1 MQGFGMQ
8 GFGMQEFIGLGWSG
22 LALTIGEPG
31 TIELSIG
38 ILCTLLLSI
47 QIPAAALLLSR
58 ILQGPTRRPPLAPRS
73 ARPDQVGTVT
83 VVVPTLNEAD
93 RIAPCLAGLM
103 AQDAALREVLIV
115 DSRSTDGTGDRV
127 LAAAA
132 TDPRIRLLTDDPLPK
147 DWVGRPWAL
156 DYGFRHSSPQSRWVL
171 GIDADTQPQP
181 QLVASLAAEA
191 EAAGYDLVSL
201 SPQFILEGP
210 GEWWLQPALLVTL
223 VYRFGPAGGSN
234 GADRVMANGQCF
246 LCKRDWL
253 ERLDGYR
260 SAKQSFCDDVTLAR
274 YAAAQGAK
282 VAFWDGAKLIKVRM
296 YVGMAE
302 LWREWGRSLDLKDAS
317 SRGQIGLD
325 VGFLAAVQGLP
336 LVLVLLLGGLLAA
349 GQDGPMLCLALG
361 LNGLLVAIRFGLLL
375 GIAAS
380 YDFGAATLAD
390 RLFFC
395 LSPLADPLAAY
406 RIALSSLQT
415 PKAWRGRAYDF

>member
-1 MQGFGMQ
+1 MQGFV
-8 GFGMQEFIGLGWSG
+8 ELGLMGGG
-22 LALTIGEPG
+22 LAIVGSSPAD
-31 TIELSIG
+31 LSIG
-38 ILCTLLLSI
+38 VFCTVLLAI
-47 QIPAAALLLSR
+47 QLPAAALLLSR
-58 ILQGPTRRPPLAPRS
+58 ILQGPTRRPPLKPRS
-73 ARPDQVGTVT
+73 ATSDQFDSVT
-83 VVVPTLNEAD
+83 VVVPTLNEAE
-93 RIAPCLAGLM
+93 RIAPCLAGLI

-115 DSRSTDGTGDRV
+115 DSRSQDGTGDRV

-156 DYGFRHSSPQSRWVL
+156 DYGFRQSSPQSRWIL

-181 QLVASLAAEA
+181 QLVASLVAEA

-201 SPQFILEGP
+201 SPQFILESP

-253 ERLDGYR
+253 ERLDGYS

-325 VGFLAAVQGLP
+325 VGFLVAVQGLP
-336 LVLVLLLGGLLAA
+336 LLLLGGLGWLLSA
-349 GQDGPMLCLALG
+349 GYDGPMLCVALG

-380 YDFGAATLAD
+380 YDFGAATWAD
-390 RLFFC
+390 RLGFC

-406 RIALSSLQT
+406 RIALSSWQT
-415 PKAWRGRAYDF
+415 PKAWRGRTYEF